1 LFLQDTPQYHILPV
15 MTLTSCYQILGVSD
29 DAPIE
34 EIKRAYRAKAF
45 LLHPDKNNSP
55 TASADFIEITEAYEY
70 IIAERS
76 GRFRKY
82 QSPFTSTQSQKDKDY
97 EEAKRKA
104 REYAQ
109 MRYEEFEKTEA
120 FQTVNALNTILDH
133 LLFLIA
139 CGLLVSVPIVLT
151 HFYEFT
157 GLILGCLFLLA
168 VGRPVFAYIKSFF
181 QPTQLWI
188 ALMSLVETYFFRYI
202 ILTATNLYI
211 LLRVGLQ
218 TMLPVYITVAIIV
231 IPALVGYGFLFR
243 SKEKKERLFI
253 AICLA
258 PMIMNMLFLLNF
270 FGSSHPTIEQY
281 EIWDE
286 ISHTK
291 SGSRQSTLIHLEH
304 DIYDEYLG
312 IRIFSD
318 IRQMQNNEHIIYQFE
333 YGLFGVRVLKEYRFT
348 P

>member
-1 LFLQDTPQYHILPV
+1 
-15 MTLTSCYQILGVSD
+15 MTLTSCYQILEIGN
-29 DAPIE
+29 DASIE
-34 EIKRAYRAKAF
+34 DIKRAYRAKAF
-45 LLHPDKNNSP
+45 LLHPDKNSSP
-55 TASADFIEITEAYEY
+55 TASSDFIALTEAYEY

-82 QSPFTSTQSQKDKDY
+82 QSPFASAQSQKDKDY

-104 REYAQ
+104 REYAK
-109 MRYEEFEKTEA
+109 MRYEEFEKTDA

-139 CGLLVSVPIVLT
+139 CGLLLSIPVLLT
-151 HFYEFT
+151 EFYEFT

-168 VGRPVFAYIKSFF
+168 VGRPVFGYIKPFF
-181 QPTQLWI
+181 QPAQLWV
-188 ALMSLVETYFFRYI
+188 AVMSLVETYFFRYL

-211 LLRVGLQ
+211 VLKVGLQ
-218 TMLPVYITVAIIV
+218 TMLPVYVTVAIIV
-231 IPALVGYGFLFR
+231 IPAVVVYRFLFR
-243 SKEKKERLFI
+243 SKDKRERLFI
-253 AICLA
+253 AICLV
-258 PMIMNMLFLLNF
+258 PLMMNMLFLLNF
-270 FGSSHPTIEQY
+270 FGSRHPTIEQY

-291 SGSRQSTLIHLEH
+291 TGSRQSTLIHLEH
-304 DIYDEYLG
+304 DVYDQYIG
-312 IRIFSD
+312 VRIFSD

-333 YGLFGVRVLKEYRFT
+333 QGLFGVRVLKEYRFT

>member
-1 LFLQDTPQYHILPV
+1 
-15 MTLTSCYQILGVSD
+15 MTLTSCYQILGIAD
-29 DAPIE
+29 DASID
-34 EIKRAYRAKAF
+34 EIKKAYRAKAF

-55 TASADFIEITEAYEY
+55 TASSDFIALTEAYEY
-70 IIAERS
+70 IIAERA

-82 QSPFTSTQSQKDKDY
+82 QSPFTSAQSQKDKDY

-104 REYAQ
+104 REYAK

-120 FQTVNALNTILDH
+120 FQTVNAINTILDH

-139 CGLLVSVPIVLT
+139 CGLLVSIPILLT

-157 GLILGCLFLLA
+157 GLILGCLFLLS
-168 VGRPVFAYIKSFF
+168 VGRPVFNYIKPYF

-188 ALMSLVETYFFRYI
+188 ALMSLVETFFFRYI
-202 ILTATNLYI
+202 ILTGTNLYI
-211 LLRVGLQ
+211 LLKIGLQ
-218 TMLPVYITVAIIV
+218 TMLPVYVTITILVV
-231 IPALVGYGFLFR
+231 PALVCYRFVLT
-243 SKEKKERLFI
+243 SVAKKERMFI
-253 AICLA
+253 AVCLV
-258 PMIMNMLFLLNF
+258 PMIMNLLFLLNF

-304 DIYDEYLG
+304 DIYDQYVG

-333 YGLFGVRVLKEYRFT
+333 QGLLGIRVLKEYRFI